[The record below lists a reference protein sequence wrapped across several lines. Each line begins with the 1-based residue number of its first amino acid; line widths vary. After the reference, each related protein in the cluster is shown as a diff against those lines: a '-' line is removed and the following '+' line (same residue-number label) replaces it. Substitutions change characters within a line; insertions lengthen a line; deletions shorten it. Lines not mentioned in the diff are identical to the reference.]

1 MKQVLLKDL
10 NIYKNE
16 SQTYI
21 GRGDGFLSVIQGEE
35 VPLVNSVLEK
45 LISNDKEMDLEIL
58 ENQILNEVNIDSEL
72 FNEIILW
79 LKGSGIIQV
88 VEEQSKV
95 IPTVYIE
102 IYGLSDKEEK
112 DYLLLT
118 LVEFLKDDINLSSRN
133 LEDMNPND
141 QNLVLL
147 FSSILNKDS
156 RKYARKLYDLNIPH
170 IYLDFSPYSVTIG
183 PAVIPSLKTPCL
195 MCFTKRRI
203 SNTGNPS
210 KYLQLIQLDNE
221 VLVQQPLKGSN
232 FFFTLCEW
240 LTSEI
245 SRLASSNWKTSG
257 ITAKTKSMN
266 FATDELEL
274 SKILRTPNCDVCN
287 KFYVQR
293 ALNG

>member
-1 MKQVLLKDL
+1 MKHILLKDL
-10 NIYKNE
+10 NIYKND

-58 ENQILNEVNIDSEL
+58 ESQIINEFNIDSEL
-72 FNEIILW
+72 FSEITLW
-79 LKGSGIIQV
+79 LKGNGIIQIEENEPKV
-88 VEEQSKV
+88 V
-95 IPTVYIE
+95 PTVYIE
-102 IYGLSDKEEK
+102 IYGLPNEEDKEH
-112 DYLLLT
+112 LLLM
-118 LVEFLKDDINLSSRN
+118 LEKFLKEDIKLSART
-133 LEDMNPND
+133 LEFMNPED
-141 QNLVLL
+141 ENLVLL

-156 RKYARKLYDLNIPH
+156 SKYARKLYDLNVPH

-183 PAVIPSLKTPCL
+183 PAVIPSLRTPCL

-203 SNTGNPS
+203 SNTGDPS

-221 VLVQQPLKGSN
+221 VLTQQPLKGSN
-232 FFFTLCEW
+232 FFYTLCEW

-245 SRLASSNWKTSG
+245 NRLVSSKWKTSG

-287 KFYVQR
+287 NFYVQR